1 MKNGKKACFLLKF
14 IKNYI
19 MKVAVV
25 GATGL
30 VGTKMLQVLRE
41 QNLQIDEIIVA
52 ASAKSVGKKILFGNR
67 ELDVVSVEQAI
78 EENPDIAIFSAGSEV
93 SCKYAERF
101 AAKGTYVI
109 DNSSAWRKHKEIP
122 LVVPEINASDINY
135 DNRIIANPNC
145 TTICMLM
152 ALAPLHKRYKAKR
165 LVISTYQSVSG
176 SGQKGLDQL
185 ACEQRGEISDNPAYP
200 YQIHENVIPHGG
212 DFLPNGYTAEEEK
225 LVFETNKILHSDIA
239 VTATVVRVPVYGG
252 HSESV
257 NVEFEEQFELEDV
270 RKILSGT
277 PGVVVY
283 DNPTENVYPMPAMS
297 YDKDDVFVGRIRRDF
312 SIEKGLNFWVVS
324 DNIRKGAATNAVQ
337 IAKYIIE
344 NFKI

>member
-1 MKNGKKACFLLKF
+1 MK
-14 IKNYI
+14 I
-19 MKVAVV
+19 AVI

-30 VGTKMLQVLRE
+30 VGQKMLQVLAE
-41 QNLQIDEIIVA
+41 QNLHIDELIVA
-52 ASAKSVGKKILFGNR
+52 ASEKSIGKKIYFKEKEHTL
-67 ELDVVSVEQAI
+67 VSI
-78 EENPDIAIFSAGSEV
+78 EDAVAQKPDIAIFSAGAEV
-93 SCKYAERF
+93 SLSYAKKF
-101 AAKGTYVI
+101 AEEGTYVI
-109 DNSSAWRKHKEIP
+109 DNSSAWRKDANIP
-122 LVVPEINASDINY
+122 LVVPEINASDITV
-135 DNRIIANPNC
+135 DNHIIANPNC

-152 ALAPLHKRYKAKR
+152 ALAPLHRKYKAKR

-176 SGQKGLDQL
+176 SGQKGLNQL
-185 ACEQRGEISDNPAYP
+185 ACEQKGEASDNP
-200 YQIHENVIPHGG
+200 
-212 DFLPNGYTAEEEK
+212 AEEEK

-252 HSESV
+252 HSESI
-257 NVEFEEQFELEDV
+257 NVEFEQEFDISEV
-270 RKILSGT
+270 REILSKT

-283 DNPTENVYPMPAMS
+283 DNPSENKYPTPMMAF
-297 YDKDDVFVGRIRRDF
+297 DKDEVFVGRIRRDF

>member
-1 MKNGKKACFLLKF
+1 MK
-14 IKNYI
+14 I
-19 MKVAVV
+19 AVI

-30 VGTKMLQVLRE
+30 VGQKMLQVLAE
-41 QNLQIDEIIVA
+41 QNLPIDELIVA
-52 ASAKSVGKKILFGNR
+52 ASEKSVGKKIFFKEKEYTLI
-67 ELDVVSVEQAI
+67 SVEDAI
-78 EENPDIAIFSAGSEV
+78 EEKPDIAIFSAGAEV
-93 SCKYAERF
+93 SLMYAKKF
-101 AAKGTYVI
+101 AEKGTYVI
-109 DNSSAWRKHKEIP
+109 DNSSAWRKDKDIP
-122 LVVPEINASDINY
+122 LVVPEINAADISI

-152 ALAPLHKRYKAKR
+152 ALAPLHKRYNAKR

-176 SGQKGLDQL
+176 SGQKGLNQL
-185 ACEQRGEISDNPAYP
+185 ACEQRGEVSDNPAYP
-200 YQIHENVIPHGG
+200 CQIHENVIPHGG
-212 DFLPNGYTAEEEK
+212 AFMENGYTAEEEK

-252 HSESV
+252 HSESI
-257 NVEFEEQFELEDV
+257 NVEFEQQFDLNEV
-270 RKILSGT
+270 RDILSKS

-283 DNPTENVYPMPAMS
+283 DDIAENKYPTPMMAF
-297 YDKDDVFVGRIRRDF
+297 DKDEVFVGRIRRDF
-312 SIEKGLNFWVVS
+312 SIDKGLNFWVVS

>member
-1 MKNGKKACFLLKF
+1 
-14 IKNYI
+14 
-19 MKVAVV
+19 MKVAVI

-30 VGTKMLQVLRE
+30 VGQKMLQVLAE

-52 ASAKSVGKKILFGNR
+52 ASDKSIGKKVAYKDK
-67 ELDVVSVEQAI
+67 ELTLISMDQAVEAR
-78 EENPDIAIFSAGSEV
+78 PDIAIFSAGAEV
-93 SCKYAERF
+93 SLKYAEKF
-101 AAKGTYVI
+101 AAVGTYVI
-109 DNSSAWRKHKEIP
+109 DNSSAWRKDKNVP
-122 LVVPEINASDINY
+122 LVVPEINASDISV
-135 DNRIIANPNC
+135 DNHIIANPNC

-152 ALAPLHKRYKAKR
+152 ALAPLHKRYNAKR

-176 SGQKGLDQL
+176 SGQKGLNQL
-185 ACEQRGEISDNPAYP
+185 ALEQKGEVCDNPAYP
-200 YQIHENVIPHGG
+200 TQIHENVIPHGG
-212 DFLPNGYTAEEEK
+212 NFLENGYTAEEEK

-252 HSESV
+252 HSESI
-257 NVEFEEQFELEDV
+257 NIEFEQDFDLDEV
-270 RKILSGT
+270 RNILSAA
-277 PGVVVY
+277 PGVTLY
-283 DNPTENVYPMPAMS
+283 DNPSENIYPTPVMA

-312 SIEKGLNFWVVS
+312 SIDKGLNIWLVS

>member
-1 MKNGKKACFLLKF
+1 
-14 IKNYI
+14 
-19 MKVAVV
+19 MKVAVI

-30 VGTKMLQVLRE
+30 VGQKMLQVLAE

-52 ASAKSVGKKILFGNR
+52 ASDRSIGKKVTYKDK
-67 ELDVVSVEQAI
+67 ELTLVSMDQAVESRP
-78 EENPDIAIFSAGSEV
+78 NIAIFSAGAEV
-93 SCKYAERF
+93 SLQYAEKF
-101 AAKGTYVI
+101 AAVGTYVI
-109 DNSSAWRKHKEIP
+109 DNSSAWRKDKNVP
-122 LVVPEINASDINY
+122 LVVPEINASDIKV
-135 DNRIIANPNC
+135 DNHIIANPNC

-152 ALAPLHKRYKAKR
+152 ALAPLHRRYNAKR

-176 SGQKGLDQL
+176 SGQKGLNQL
-185 ACEQRGEISDNPAYP
+185 ALEQKGETCDNPAYP
-200 YQIHENVIPHGG
+200 TQIHENVIPHGG
-212 DFLPNGYTAEEEK
+212 NFLENGYTAEEEK

-257 NVEFEEQFELEDV
+257 NIEFEQDFDLDEV
-270 RKILSGT
+270 RNILSNA
-277 PGVVVY
+277 PGVTLY
-283 DNPTENVYPMPAMS
+283 DNPSENVYPTPVMA

-312 SIEKGLNFWVVS
+312 SIDKGLNIWLVS

-344 NFKI
+344 NFNL